1 MKRFVSLLLSAVLLL
16 GLFAGC
22 RQEPAVGTQTPD
34 QWPGAAELAEA
45 VFSRSGFDGD
55 TNGLE
60 RLSADKDEAVFLSD
74 YLVNAYGLEDPWRD
88 AAVIR
93 GTGMSAFE
101 VAVVRM
107 EDEEAAARAADAL
120 ADYRADRQGDF
131 AGYAPA
137 EAELAARGSVS
148 REGPFAVLLICP
160 DTASADA
167 AFQAAVNGDLMP
179 SQPVEGPTV
188 EADVDAV
195 LGFLYG
201 QVQQYVSDDA
211 VEWLDD
217 SDLAALGSYI
227 SGSYGL
233 GGDQWEDAAIV
244 RGTGALAFELAV
256 LRVKDEAA
264 AWDMMDVLS
273 NYLFDRE
280 ARFAS
285 YAPDQEDLL
294 HQAVVRSVMV
304 GSDGTFVLLLACEDP
319 EQAFN
324 KLTAALQ
331 PDSIG
336 VVDRYG
342 SGLAP
347 WTPEAD
353 SDYPDRVKFVQP
365 NEDDMSLYDTSA
377 IRAAWESEDP
387 SSLSSY
393 DRDIYNVAK
402 RVLGQVL
409 DNGMSDLE
417 KETAIYS
424 WVVNNVDYDWTHQD
438 VMRETPRE
446 SFTPYGGLVNHAAV
460 CLGYAATFQLLCDLA
475 GVECITVVGAAFF
488 SQEDHGWNMVQ
499 LDGKWYCVDVT
510 WDANRREQ
518 GSVWGTSGPDRW
530 RYFNITSDEMAE
542 TDHQWDYA
550 NTPEAVTKGNGRG

>member
-22 RQEPAVGTQTPD
+22 RKEPAVGTQTPD

-74 YLVNAYGLEDPWRD
+74 YLTNAYGLEDPWRD

-120 ADYRADRQGDF
+120 ADYRSDRQGDF

-160 DTASADA
+160 DTERAEAAFAAAVKGETLPAREGDGLVPGVKELRDLLASSQGLDGAELEKLDDGDPQALRAYVENVYGLTPELWEECAVARDEASAFEVAVIQVPNNFDLNW
-167 AFQAAVNGDLMP
+167 QAEEKL
-179 SQPVEGPTV
+179 T
-188 EADVDAV
+188 
-195 LGFLYG
+195 
-201 QVQQYVSDDA
+201 
-211 VEWLDD
+211 
-217 SDLAALGSYI
+217 
-227 SGSYGL
+227 
-233 GGDQWEDAAIV
+233 
-244 RGTGALAFELAV
+244 
-256 LRVKDEAA
+256 
-264 AWDMMDVLS
+264 
-273 NYLFDRE
+273 NYLNGRE
-280 ARFAS
+280 AEFDAS
-285 YAPDQEDLL
+285 SDQGRLL
-294 HQAVVRSVMV
+294 HGAVAAESRTA
-304 GSDGTFVLLLACEDP
+304 DGISYVLLLACPQRDKAISVFSQAAEAGVSYSPRYRYLDTDP
-319 EQAFN
+319 E
-324 KLTAALQ
+324 
-331 PDSIG
+331 
-336 VVDRYG
+336 
-342 SGLAP
+342 
-347 WTPEAD
+347 
-353 SDYPDRVKFVQP
+353 YPDRCVFTPP
-365 NEDDMSLYDTSA
+365 NEDDMSLYDTSG
-377 IRAAWESEDP
+377 IRVAWERGDP
-387 SSLSSY
+387 SGLSREDRKIY
-393 DRDIYNVAK
+393 DKAK
-402 RVLGQVL
+402 SVLRGAL
-409 DNGMSDLE
+409 KDGMSDLE

-424 WVVNNVDYDWTHQD
+424 WIVNKVNYDWTHQD
-438 VMRETPRE
+438 RMRETPRE
-446 SFTPYGGLVNHAAV
+446 SFTPYGGLVNRKAV
-460 CLGYAATFQLLCDLA
+460 CLGFATTFQLLCDLA
-475 GVECITVVGAAFF
+475 GVDCITVVGAAH
-488 SQEDHGWNMVQ
+488 SSSSDHGWNMVR

-550 NTPEAVTKGNGRG
+550 NTPEAVTEGNGRG